1 MSGDNLDDELFNKIA
16 QRINALEGLFS
27 KADQTLESRAEATQ
41 QKTES
46 KPSTKNETNRKT
58 SNASQSSK
66 GVKNEKKEAKTNWVK
81 RTCQQMG
88 EIERELSSP
97 NPSMQTLISLSIN
110 LDDLRS
116 QLIDSIQGRMS
127 SIESLVDRE
136 EIKKEHV
143 NSLLAGG
150 IRSDIRKM
158 GN

>member
-27 KADQTLESRAEATQ
+27 KADQKLESRAEATQ

-46 KPSTKNETNRKT
+46 KPSTKNETNR
-58 SNASQSSK
+58 SNATQSSK

-116 QLIDSIQGRMS
+116 QLVDSIQGRMS

-150 IRSDIRKM
+150 IRSDLRKM